1 MTKQTYKIMA
11 INEYIQGILQELQ
24 EMADDH
30 FGKQAETENWKD
42 VHDMI
47 EIGHRIRKALEKA
60 KEIYNK

>member
-11 INEYIQGILQELQ
+11 INDHIQEMLNELQ
-24 EMADDH
+24 TMTDDH
-30 FGKQAETENWKD
+30 FGKQVETENWKD